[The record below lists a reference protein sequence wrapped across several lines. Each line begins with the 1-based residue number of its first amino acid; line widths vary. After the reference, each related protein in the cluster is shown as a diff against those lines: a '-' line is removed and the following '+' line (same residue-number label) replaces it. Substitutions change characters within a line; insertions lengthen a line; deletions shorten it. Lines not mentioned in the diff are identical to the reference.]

1 MAIDP
6 DLTPDNDEPAP
17 TPASDREVS
26 RGSESAELA
35 SPADEAAAAASR
47 ELSEEVPVPIA
58 MWPSEIDERARVV
71 EAIEAEEVQP
81 VRGPQPRTDDEL
93 SR

>member
-1 MAIDP
+1 MSIDP
-6 DLTPDNDEPAP
+6 DLTPTGADDLGARSTPRSPVESDSAQFDPP
-17 TPASDREVS
+17 T
-26 RGSESAELA
+26 AEDA
-35 SPADEAAAAASR
+35 AAAAASR

-71 EAIEAEEVQP
+71 EAIEDEHADASPELS
-81 VRGPQPRTDDEL
+81 DDEL

>member
-1 MAIDP
+1 MSIDP
-6 DLTPDNDEPAP
+6 DLTPAGADDLGTRS
-17 TPASDREVS
+17 TPR
-26 RGSESAELA
+26 
-35 SPADEAAAAASR
+35 SPAESDSAQFDPPTAEDAAAAAASR

-71 EAIEAEEVQP
+71 EAIEDEREDGGQ
-81 VRGPQPRTDDEL
+81 GLTDDEL

>member
-6 DLTPDNDEPAP
+6 DLTPAGTEDLEPLSTGP
-17 TPASDREVS
+17 ERQ
-26 RGSESAELA
+26 A
-35 SPADEAAAAASR
+35 SPAPADPPTAEEAAAAAASR
-47 ELSEEVPVPIA
+47 ELSEEIPVPIA

-71 EAIEAEEVQP
+71 EAIEDEDAKRASP
-81 VRGPQPRTDDEL
+81 PAGDDEL